1 MTLKNWYLRVKMTLK
16 NKTLRV
22 IMTLK
27 ILGLREHWWGSV
39 EEWAEIRM
47 GVPGG
52 GWFEVCLYSSV
63 RISARRISARSGLAH
78 TLTQLH
84 VLTFFTEISPP

>member
-27 ILGLREHWWGSV
+27 ILGLRELCYIQSKLLKIKR
-39 EEWAEIRM
+39 ER
-47 GVPGG
+47 
-52 GWFEVCLYSSV
+52 
-63 RISARRISARSGLAH
+63 
-78 TLTQLH
+78 
-84 VLTFFTEISPP
+84 